1 MRSRRVG
8 GSSYTFVV
16 QSRRIPLCFINFMH
30 KSSFN
35 SNSVIP
41 IDLTS
46 SVHLCIV
53 TAFRGSISAFGFS
66 NLVSVCRCDQPGGSR
81 NPKSAC
87 VCDSDLHLR
96 LGVCTAQLRVDGL
109 PRLLR
114 TMMDA
119 FCLLACCESAPA
131 LRCRVFRGQDRIGWC
146 CGCGCV
152 GTVPCVGLDR
162 VSHQRVWRASGG
174 VFSRPSV
181 FPRGAH
187 ARQHGPMKNRG
198 GVKKKDGSTVTGRA

>member
-41 IDLTS
+41 INLTS

-114 TMMDA
+114 TMMMLFAGLRAARVHPLFGVVCSAVRTVLVGVADA
-119 FCLLACCESAPA
+119 VA
-131 LRCRVFRGQDRIGWC
+131 
-146 CGCGCV
+146 V

-174 VFSRPSV
+174 GLFASQCFSQRRARASTWTNEKS
-181 FPRGAH
+181 RGC
-187 ARQHGPMKNRG
+187 
-198 GVKKKDGSTVTGRA
+198 

>member
-16 QSRRIPLCFINFMH
+16 QSRRIPLCFINFTH

-35 SNSVIP
+35 INSVIP
-41 IDLTS
+41 INLTS

-96 LGVCTAQLRVDGL
+96 LNVCVYVRVHSAVADRWLAAPTAHNNGWL
-109 PRLLR
+109 
-114 TMMDA
+114 
-119 FCLLACCESAPA
+119 LLACV
-131 LRCRVFRGQDRIGWC
+131 LRQNFRSSVSCVPRSGPYWLVFWMRLRL
-146 CGCGCV
+146 V
-152 GTVPCVGLDR
+152 LYPVLDWTGY
-162 VSHQRVWRASGG
+162 HINAC
-174 VFSRPSV
+174 
-181 FPRGAH
+181 GAH
-187 ARQHGPMKNRG
+187 LG
-198 GVKKKDGSTVTGRA
+198 GSFRVPVFFPETRTRVNMDQ

>member
-1 MRSRRVG
+1 MRSGRVG

-30 KSSFN
+30 QSSFN

-66 NLVSVCRCDQPGGSR
+66 NLVPVCRCDQPGGSR

-131 LRCRVFRGQDRIGWC
+131 LRCRVFRGRDRIGWC
-146 CGCGCV
+146 CGCGCGWYCTLCWIGPGITSTRV
-152 GTVPCVGLDR
+152 ARLWGGLFA
-162 VSHQRVWRASGG
+162 SQCFSQRRARASTWTNEK
-174 VFSRPSV
+174 SR
-181 FPRGAH
+181 G
-187 ARQHGPMKNRG
+187 
-198 GVKKKDGSTVTGRA
+198 